1 MRLKVYTVHD
11 RPSGVGEGGD
21 EVFVPERFSLLAFI
35 LLPLWF
41 FFHGLW
47 REGALVLGA
56 VIAVPA
62 VLAGLEQGQALAAG
76 FNVLLALTVGLF
88 AQDWRR
94 RALARRGYETAGVI
108 AGHSLREAE
117 YRYFAASAVAGSGA
131 NGTSDAGAKVET
143 VVVIDHGSGNLRS
156 VAKAFEYAAA
166 RIESGPN
173 IVVSADPSVIGAAD
187 RIVLPGVG
195 AFADCMAGLTGVPGL
210 VDALS
215 QAVREEKKPFLG
227 ICVGMQLM
235 AQTGL
240 EHGEHKGLGWISGSV
255 EPLMPT
261 DASLRIPHMGWNELQ
276 FSEAG
281 RAHPVLAGLEDGE
294 HAYFVHSFG
303 LRPREPDDVLAVVDY
318 GGEVVAI
325 IGRDNMMGVQFH
337 PEKSQA
343 VGLRL
348 IENFLRW
355 QP

>member
-1 MRLKVYTVHD
+1 MRLKIYTVHD
-11 RPSGVGEGGD
+11 RPSGLSMGGD

-62 VLAGLEQGQALAAG
+62 LLAGLAQGQILTVG
-76 FNVLLALTVGLF
+76 FDVLLALTVGLF

-94 RALARRGYETAGVI
+94 RALTRRGYVTTEVVV
-108 AGHSLREAE
+108 GHSLREAE
-117 YRYFAASAVAGSGA
+117 HRYFAARAASRGGAQSG
-131 NGTSDAGAKVET
+131 TTAKVENET
-143 VVVIDHGSGNLRS
+143 VVIIDYGSGNLHS
-156 VAKAFEYAAA
+156 AAKAFERASAQIGNGA
-166 RIESGPN
+166 D
-173 IVVSADPSVIGAAD
+173 IVLSADPAAVRAAD

-195 AFADCMAGLTGVPGL
+195 AFADCMEGLSGVPGL
-210 VDALS
+210 VEALT
-215 QAVREEKKPFLG
+215 QAVCQDKKPFLG
-227 ICVGMQLM
+227 ICIGMQLL
-235 AQTGL
+235 AEAGF
-240 EHGEHKGLGWISGSV
+240 EHGEHKGLGWIAGVV

-261 DASLRIPHMGWNELQ
+261 DSALKMPHMGWNELR

-281 RAHPVLAGLEDGE
+281 RGHPVLAGLADGA
-294 HAYFVHSFG
+294 HAYFVHSYGF
-303 LRPREPDDVLAVVDY
+303 RPREPRNVLASVDY

-325 IGRDNMMGVQFH
+325 VGRDNMVGTQFH

>member
-11 RPSGVGEGGD
+11 RPSGLGLGGD
-21 EVFVPERFSLLAFI
+21 EVFVPERFSLLAFV

-56 VIAVPA
+56 VIALPA
-62 VLAGLEQGQALAAG
+62 ILAGLEQGQALGVG
-76 FNVLLALTVGLF
+76 FNLLLALTVGLF

-117 YRYFAASAVAGSGA
+117 YRYFAASAATSGGRASTAG
-131 NGTSDAGAKVET
+131 TKVET

-156 VAKAFEYAAA
+156 VAKAFEHAAGQ
-166 RIESGPN
+166 IENGPN
-173 IVVSADPSVIGAAD
+173 IVVSADPSALGAAD

-195 AFADCMAGLTGVPGL
+195 AFADCMNGLAGVPGL
-210 VDALS
+210 TDALT
-215 QAVREEKKPFLG
+215 QAVQRDKKPFLG

-235 AQTGL
+235 AETGL
-240 EHGEHKGLGWISGSV
+240 EHGEHKGLGWIAGSV
-255 EPLMPT
+255 EPLTPT

-281 RAHPVLAGLEDGE
+281 CAHPVLAGLEDGD

-303 LRPREPDDVLAVVDY
+303 FRPREPRDVLASADY

-325 IGRDNMMGVQFH
+325 IGRDNIVGVQFH